1 MSASS
6 PSPGPAA
13 LAQALRSVRL
23 AFVGALVL
31 GAAVNV
37 LMLTGP
43 LFMLQVYD
51 RVLASRSVPTLA
63 VLFALTVGLFAFM
76 GLFDLLRQRVM
87 SRVGHALERKLGN
100 PTFQIWI
107 LQGLSPRGASA
118 RPLADLAAVR
128 GALSSPG
135 FIALFDLPFVPLFV
149 GVVFLFH
156 LDLGLLTCAGIAV
169 AVGLAVIGE
178 ATTRNAFAQA
188 AVAEIKASRFA
199 EQSLRHAESILAM
212 GMLGR
217 VRDHWR
223 AAAGAGGAVAQAG
236 SERTEAIGAF
246 SKAWRLLM
254 QSAILGLGAYLAIY
268 QEITPGMI
276 IAASII
282 AGRALAPIDQ
292 VVGQWRMLVKA
303 RAAYRRLGEHLG
315 RAETAEPRLE
325 LPAPRGQVSVRGLR
339 KLAPDSEKG
348 QKRVILEGVSFDL
361 KPGDGLGIIGP
372 STAGKSTLARLLVGV
387 WQPDAGSV
395 RLDGAPFDQWDPDV
409 IGRHIRYLP
418 QHVELLPGTIAENI
432 ARFDP
437 NASNA
442 DIVEAAKLAGVHRLI
457 LGLPEGYATRIGY
470 GPSLLSG
477 GQVQRIA
484 LARAVYGKP
493 ALVVLDEP
501 NANLDADGD
510 AALRDAILALRKQE
524 TTVVVIAHRPSAI
537 AAVDT
542 ILMLNGGRQSDFGP
556 KSEVLARVARV
567 VEA

>member
-1 MSASS
+1 M
-6 PSPGPAA
+6 
-13 LAQALRSVRL
+13 RSVRF

-51 RVLASRSVPTLA
+51 RVLASRSVPTLV
-63 VLFALTVGLFAFM
+63 VLFGLTVGLFAFM

-87 SRVGHALERKLGN
+87 SRVGHALEHKLGN

-107 LQGLSPRGASA
+107 LQGLSTTGASA
-118 RPLADLAAVR
+118 RPLADLATVR
-128 GALSSPG
+128 GVMSSPG
-135 FIALFDLPFVPLFV
+135 FVALFDLPFVPLFV
-149 GVVFLFH
+149 GVVFLLH
-156 LDLGLLTCAGIAV
+156 LDLGLLTLAGIAV
-169 AVGLAVIGE
+169 AVVLAIIGE
-178 ATTRNAFAQA
+178 VATRNAFGQA

-217 VRDHWR
+217 VRDHWG
-223 AAAGAGGAVAQAG
+223 ATAGAGGAVAQTG
-236 SERTEAIGAF
+236 TERTEAIGAF

-254 QSAILGLGAYLAIY
+254 QSAILGLGAYLAIH

-315 RAETAEPRLE
+315 RSDTAEPKLQ
-325 LPAPRGQVSVRGLR
+325 LPAPQGQISVRGLR
-339 KLAPDSEKG
+339 KLAPDGGARG
-348 QKRVILEGVSFDL
+348 QPRVILDGITFDL
-361 KPGDGLGIIGP
+361 KPGDGLGVIGP

-387 WQPDAGSV
+387 WEPDSGSV
-395 RLDGAPFDQWDPDV
+395 RLDGAPYDQWDRDV
-409 IGRHIRYLP
+409 IGRHIGYLP
-418 QHVELLPGTIAENI
+418 QQVDLLPGTIAQNI

-437 NASNA
+437 QASNA
-442 DIVEAAKLAGVHRLI
+442 DVVEAAKLAGVHRLV

-470 GPSLLSG
+470 GPSPLSG
-477 GQVQRIA
+477 GQTQRIA
-484 LARAVYGKP
+484 LARAVYGTP

-501 NANLDADGD
+501 NANLDAEGD
-510 AALRDAILALRKQE
+510 AALRDAILALRKRG

-542 ILMLNGGRQSDFGP
+542 ILMLNTGRQADFGP
-556 KSEVLARVARV
+556 KSEVLSRVARV